1 MEIISNNLKIIFKFF
16 IILIIPIIFVIF
28 KDLNY
33 IKEKCKESLLLKI
46 ENIVKNN
53 HITDK
58 DIKDFHRINSWNI
71 LLDNKKYN
79 KEDNPIISVIVI
91 VYNQKY
97 CIHNAIRSIQNQ
109 SIKNLEIIII
119 DDCSSDNSNEIIK
132 KYQEEDNRIIL
143 IKHEVNQ
150 GKIKSKSDGVRIA
163 SGKYITVLDG
173 DDGLIHKDILNHS
186 LYIANLGNLD
196 VVEFKIMA
204 FNGRSRK
211 QLLNK
216 YTMENNDILYQPK
229 LRTKFFFFN
238 NDPRYRAFQNR
249 NICGKI
255 IRNKIFKKV
264 LNRIG
269 TKYTE
274 DYILFYEDT
283 IMAFT
288 LFQIANSYYYMKE
301 EGYYYSKEDKGS
313 KLLLSTI
320 NNFIPNVNETI
331 IKGIDP
337 IKYLQ
342 FLVEKTRNNK
352 IERQLIY
359 HEIISINYV
368 WNFYK
373 YINHHFKML
382 FDILDKMIIN
392 RFLLKDQKQ
401 RLILIKK
408 SLQEKENKLL
418 NISFRK

>member
-1 MEIISNNLKIIFKFF
+1 MEMFSNNLKIIFKFF

-33 IKEKCKESLLLKI
+33 IKEKRKESLLLKI

-150 GKIKSKSDGVRIA
+150 GKIKSRSDGVRIA

-320 NNFIPNVNETI
+320 NNFIPKVNETI

-418 NISFRK
+418 NISFRQ

>member
-1 MEIISNNLKIIFKFF
+1 MEMFSNNLKIIFKFF

-33 IKEKCKESLLLKI
+33 IKEKRKESLLLKI

-119 DDCSSDNSNEIIK
+119 DDCSTDNSNEIIK

-150 GKIKSKSDGVRIA
+150 GKIKSRSDGVRIA

-196 VVEFKIMA
+196 IVEFKIMA

>member
-320 NNFIPNVNETI
+320 NNFIPKVNETI

>member
-1 MEIISNNLKIIFKFF
+1 
-16 IILIIPIIFVIF
+16 
-28 KDLNY
+28 
-33 IKEKCKESLLLKI
+33 
-46 ENIVKNN
+46 
-53 HITDK
+53 
-58 DIKDFHRINSWNI
+58 
-71 LLDNKKYN
+71 
-79 KEDNPIISVIVI
+79 
-91 VYNQKY
+91 
-97 CIHNAIRSIQNQ
+97 
-109 SIKNLEIIII
+109 
-119 DDCSSDNSNEIIK
+119 
-132 KYQEEDNRIIL
+132 
-143 IKHEVNQ
+143 
-150 GKIKSKSDGVRIA
+150 
-163 SGKYITVLDG
+163 
-173 DDGLIHKDILNHS
+173 
-186 LYIANLGNLD
+186 
-196 VVEFKIMA
+196 MA

-320 NNFIPNVNETI
+320 NNFIPKVNETI

-418 NISFRK
+418 NISLRK

>member
-1 MEIISNNLKIIFKFF
+1 MEMFSNNLKIIFKFF

-33 IKEKCKESLLLKI
+33 IKEKRKESLLLKI

-150 GKIKSKSDGVRIA
+150 GKIKSRSDGVRIA

-186 LYIANLGNLD
+186 LSIANLGNLD

-320 NNFIPNVNETI
+320 NNFVPNVNETI

>member
-1 MEIISNNLKIIFKFF
+1 MEMFSNNLKIIFKFF

-33 IKEKCKESLLLKI
+33 IKEKRKESLLLKI

-150 GKIKSKSDGVRIA
+150 GKIKSRSDGVRIA

-320 NNFIPNVNETI
+320 NNFIPKVNETI

>member
-33 IKEKCKESLLLKI
+33 IKEKRKESLLLKI

-150 GKIKSKSDGVRIA
+150 GKIKSRSDGVRIA

-320 NNFIPNVNETI
+320 NNFIPKVNETI